1 MDTSYQTHAK
11 PAATYDAAPRTLAL
25 RIYKHDSVNLPLVFR
40 QIDAAGTVDVPYDLT
55 NHQFSAMVIENNT
68 DTSLLLMD
76 VDATDAKDGK
86 LVVTVEP
93 WEMTLQPGSYRWML
107 QAVTPQGHQETQVSG
122 IFEVM
127 E

>member
-1 MDTSYQTHAK
+1 MDTSYQTYAK
-11 PAATYDAAPRTLAL
+11 PAATYDAAPRNLAL
-25 RIYKHDSVNLPLVFR
+25 RIFKHDSVNVPLVFR

-55 NHQFSAMVIENNT
+55 NYQFSAMVLENNT

-76 VDATDAKDGK
+76 VDVTDAKEGK
-86 LVVTVEP
+86 VTVSVEP
-93 WEMTLQPGSYRWML
+93 WEMNLVPGSYRWML
-107 QAVTPQGHQETQVSG
+107 SAVTPQGHQETQVAG